1 MPIIVPSNGTN
12 LAIAEEVI
20 GSAGTL
26 PGTPVWIPLEP
37 NTYAEFGGQTKLTK
51 RNPITS
57 SRQLKKG
64 VITDLDAAGGFSSDF
79 VTESLTRMLQGFL
92 FADWRE
98 KTNLSPTAVTA
109 PSYTVA
115 SGGAGFLVNSL
126 LFAEGFGQSA
136 NNGLKVVTASTA
148 TTVAAAGLAV
158 EASPPAGDKITRVGH
173 QGASGDLTMTVV
185 SLVPQLNSTTLN
197 FTTLGLIPG
206 EWIWIGGDTAP
217 TQFAT
222 AANNGLYRIR
232 SIAANVMIFDRWPS
246 TSVADPGTGKTLQL
260 FFGHVI
266 KNEASPALQKLRT
279 YHLERQL
286 TSTQYEYVRGAAPNT
301 MVINI
306 KKADKITLD
315 LGFIGLTVERTA
327 APKSGTRET
336 LPSQVAFNSSSDFTR
351 LRFSNDTTG
360 ASLATFVDEL
370 KLTID
375 NGIDPVKAV
384 SALGGIDINY
394 GDFMVSGSI
403 MAFFL
408 TTAAVD
414 AVFNNDNC
422 AVDFLLCS
430 RSGAQNLPVGFLF
443 DVPLMAL
450 GDSRLK
456 VEKDKPIML
465 PLTYDAAA
473 SDTFNHTLL
482 VMDFSY
488 LPLVALV

>member
-12 LAIAEEVI
+12 LAMAEEVL
-20 GSAGTL
+20 GQAGTL
-26 PGTPVWIPLEP
+26 PGSPTWIPLEP
-37 NTYAEFGGQTKLTK
+37 NAYAEFGGQTKLTK

-92 FADWRE
+92 FADWRF
-98 KTNLSPTAVTA
+98 KDNTLPTAVTA
-109 PSYTVA
+109 GSYTVA
-115 SGGAGFLVNSL
+115 SGGAGFLTNSL
-126 LFAEGFGQSA
+126 VFAEGFSNSV
-136 NNGLKVVTASTA
+136 NNGLKLVTASTA
-148 TTVAAAGLAV
+148 TSVSAAGLVA
-158 EASPPAGDKITRVGH
+158 EPTPTGDKITRVGQ
-173 QGASGDLTMTVV
+173 QGAVGDLVLSVNAGIPT
-185 SLVPQLNSTTLN
+185 LGSTALN

-206 EWIWIGGDTAP
+206 EWLWIGGDVAV

-222 AANNGLYRIR
+222 AANNGLYRVR
-232 SIAANVMIFDRWPS
+232 TATANAVVFDRWPS
-246 TSVADPGTGKTLQL
+246 TPVADNGAGKTLQL
-260 FFGHVI
+260 FIGHVI
-266 KNEASPALQKLRT
+266 KNESSPALQKLRT

-286 TSTQYEYVRGAAPNT
+286 TPNQYEYVRGAAPNT

-315 LGFIGLTVERTA
+315 LGFIGLTVERTST
-327 APKSGTRET
+327 PKSGTREV
-336 LPSQVAFNSSSDFTR
+336 LPPQSAFNSSSDFTR
-351 LRFSNDTTG
+351 LRFSNDSTG

-422 AVDFLLCS
+422 AVDFLLCA
-430 RSGAQNLPVGFLF
+430 RAGALNQPLGFLF

-473 SDTFNHTLL
+473 SDAFNHTLL

-488 LPLVALV
+488 LPIAAL